1 MTQIEMQV
9 SYTFSN
15 DWDIQMSP
23 TMSHD
28 RKAPSGQRWV
38 IPIGVDVG
46 RTFTIGSQGI
56 SLQIGAYD
64 NVKKP
69 TGAAEWVLDTQ
80 VSWLY

>member
-1 MTQIEMQV
+1 V
-9 SYTFSN
+9 
-15 DWDIQMSP
+15 
-23 TMSHD
+23 
-28 RKAPSGQRWV
+28 
-38 IPIGVDVG
+38 PIGVDVG